1 MRCHSDPDFHE
12 QAVQTDRIAAKALGV
27 WRLVEA
33 YGLAAIPPSTWSCAP
48 KTGGSPVEHPLARLA
63 VAGLLRVQPIACWR
77 PVGRSPK
84 GNESD
89 CFRQNHRPILTS
101 AESALLSPEKKV
113 GLADDRA
120 ALLLGCWLAKDS
132 DPFGS
137 GAPAAWSLRRPPA
150 KQHLRLPLTP
160 K

>member
-1 MRCHSDPDFHE
+1 MRCHSGPDFHE

-48 KTGGSPVEHPLARLA
+48 EIGDSPVEHPQARLA
-63 VAGLLRVQPIACWR
+63 VAGLPRVQPIACW
-77 PVGRSPK
+77 PPKGRSPK
-84 GNESD
+84 GNELD
-89 CFRQNHRPILTS
+89 CFRQNHRPTRTW
-101 AESALLSPEKKV
+101 AESALLSPGKKV
-113 GLADDRA
+113 ELAGDRA
-120 ALLLGCWLAKDS
+120 ALLVGCWLATDS

-137 GAPAAWSLRRPPA
+137 GAPTAWSLRRPPT
-150 KQHLRLPLTP
+150 KQHLRLPLTL